1 MSSKEIV
8 SMRGIVKRFQG
19 VTALDGVDFS
29 INAGEVM
36 CLLGENGAGKST
48 LIKILSGSYTPDA
61 GEIFFEGKAVTI
73 KTPRMA
79 TELGISVVHQEL
91 DLVPDLTVA
100 QNLFL
105 GRTPSR
111 FGFIKNSNMQE
122 VAEAAIARVGGQF
135 SPKTKVSELTVVQ
148 KQLTMIA
155 RALTIEAK
163 LLIMDEPSA
172 TLTADEL
179 QQVFRVMDEVT
190 KAGCA
195 ILYISHRL
203 DEISQIGDRAT
214 VLRDGKSVGVHKLTE
229 TSQAE
234 LIEEIIGGKRGEVAS
249 QRSSIAAIEDKNSG
263 LYIDRVFIPGV
274 IDIRN
279 VSIPR
284 GRITGFIG
292 LGGAGRSTLLS
303 ALFGSER
310 ALREVSLDGQPY
322 DPHSP
327 RQAIARRV
335 GLVPEDRKIQGLMV
349 GRSIWHNMIIA
360 FNKKGFGTAKQRSF
374 SKPKEI
380 ASALGVR
387 FHDFSQLGG
396 QLSGGN
402 QQKVV
407 LSKWLVNESNVL
419 LLDEPTRGLDVG
431 AKVELFNE
439 VHKIADSGAA
449 VAVTSSELPEVMMH
463 CDTIYVLYEGQVK
476 EFFVTQG
483 LSAEDILHVV
493 ITGEVRNA

>member
-195 ILYISHRL
+195 
-203 DEISQIGDRAT
+203 E
-214 VLRDGKSVGVHKLTE
+214 
-229 TSQAE
+229 
-234 LIEEIIGGKRGEVAS
+234 
-249 QRSSIAAIEDKNSG
+249 
-263 LYIDRVFIPGV
+263 
-274 IDIRN
+274 
-279 VSIPR
+279 
-284 GRITGFIG
+284 
-292 LGGAGRSTLLS
+292 
-303 ALFGSER
+303 
-310 ALREVSLDGQPY
+310 
-322 DPHSP
+322 
-327 RQAIARRV
+327 
-335 GLVPEDRKIQGLMV
+335 
-349 GRSIWHNMIIA
+349 
-360 FNKKGFGTAKQRSF
+360 
-374 SKPKEI
+374 
-380 ASALGVR
+380 
-387 FHDFSQLGG
+387 
-396 QLSGGN
+396 
-402 QQKVV
+402 
-407 LSKWLVNESNVL
+407 
-419 LLDEPTRGLDVG
+419 
-431 AKVELFNE
+431 
-439 VHKIADSGAA
+439 
-449 VAVTSSELPEVMMH
+449 
-463 CDTIYVLYEGQVK
+463 
-476 EFFVTQG
+476 
-483 LSAEDILHVV
+483 
-493 ITGEVRNA
+493 